1 MNNISYGWRYEWL
14 ISCPHVVFMSTGQW
28 HGHRLYVG
36 IPLVN
41 SRTNI
46 FEIKG
51 KTLVKTTPSP
61 PREHKTLCEN
71 YCMEILN
78 NSTGTTIFL
87 ESLRMSED
95 PVIRTAYYGGFNVFI
110 DVGEKEIVTSEIV
123 ADNIYVYLDKE
134 PISSYKII
142 GPELGNLIVLAISLR
157 KGDLRKYWGTQVV
170 GLRDD
175 ITGELL
181 VFSENIIPGKRLFKV
196 DNIGIRHVVKSNF
209 VGCRE

>member
-1 MNNISYGWRYEWL
+1 
-14 ISCPHVVFMSTGQW
+14 MSTGQW

-51 KTLVKTTPSP
+51 KIVVKKTLPVSG
-61 PREHKTLCEN
+61 EHKILYEN
-71 YCMEILN
+71 YCTDILN
-78 NSTGTTIFL
+78 NSNGTTIFL
-87 ESLRMSED
+87 ESLSMSED
-95 PVIRTAYYGGFNVFI
+95 PIIKTAYYGGYNVFI
-110 DVGEKEIVTSEIV
+110 DGGEKEVVISEIV
-123 ADNIYVYLDKE
+123 ADNIYVYLDRE
-134 PISSYKII
+134 LISSYKII
-142 GPELGNLIVLAISLR
+142 SPELGDLIVLALSLR
-157 KGDLRKYWGTQVV
+157 KGDLRKYWGTSAV

>member
-1 MNNISYGWRYEWL
+1 MSNISYGWRYDWL
-14 ISCPHVVFMSTGQW
+14 ISCPHVVFMSAGQW

-46 FEIKG
+46 FQIKG
-51 KTLVKTTPSP
+51 KTVIKTTPSVP
-61 PREHKTLCEN
+61 SEHKIFCEN
-71 YCMEILN
+71 HCMEILN
-78 NSTGTTIFL
+78 NSIGTILSL
-87 ESLRMSED
+87 ESLKMGED
-95 PVIRTAYYGGFNVFI
+95 PVIKTAYYGGYNVFI
-110 DVGEKEIVTSEIV
+110 DGAEKEVVISEIV
-123 ADNIYVYLDKE
+123 ADNIYVYLDRG
-134 PISSYKII
+134 PISSCRII
-142 GPELGNLIVLAISLR
+142 SPELSDLVVLALSLR
-157 KGDLRKYWGTQVV
+157 KGDLREYWGTPVV

-175 ITGELL
+175 IAGELL

>member
-1 MNNISYGWRYEWL
+1 MNNISYGWRYDWL
-14 ISCPHVVFMSTGQW
+14 ISCPHIVFMSTGQW

-51 KTLVKTTPSP
+51 KIVVKKTLPVSG
-61 PREHKTLCEN
+61 EHKILYEN
-71 YCMEILN
+71 YCTDILN
-78 NSTGTTIFL
+78 NSNGTTIFL
-87 ESLRMSED
+87 ESLSMSED
-95 PVIRTAYYGGFNVFI
+95 PIIKTAYYGGYNVFI
-110 DVGEKEIVTSEIV
+110 DGGEKEVVISEIV
-123 ADNIYVYLDKE
+123 ADNIYVYLDRE
-134 PISSYKII
+134 LISSYKII
-142 GPELGNLIVLAISLR
+142 SPELGDLIVLALSLR
-157 KGDLRKYWGTQVV
+157 KGDLRKYWGTSAV